1 MLVKETEEK
10 WKRTEN
16 YGAAQ
21 QQHANRNLI
30 CFYCYS
36 RQWVCMWRKIAIE
49 PARAKYGSY
58 KARTHTHTHHT
69 MVIGQHTP
77 HCSMWG
83 NVERVLPSTSIKLW
97 TTFAFHRSH
106 ISCEAVSIFHFG
118 PNPAKDLCGS
128 CTRRDLV
135 LMWFRVGCSA
145 SKQIITMRA
154 AAAINSLAIDFSDS
168 ALSSELRSTYF
179 KYKRI

>member
-1 MLVKETEEK
+1 MFLLLQSTVGVYVKK
-10 WKRTEN
+10 
-16 YGAAQ
+16 
-21 QQHANRNLI
+21 NRNWTSSCKVWLI
-30 CFYCYS
+30 QS
-36 RQWVCMWRKIAIE
+36 A
-49 PARAKYGSY
+49 
-58 KARTHTHTHHT
+58 HTHTHHT

>member
-1 MLVKETEEK
+1 MFLLLQSTVGVYVKK
-10 WKRTEN
+10 
-16 YGAAQ
+16 
-21 QQHANRNLI
+21 NRNWTSSCKVWLI
-30 CFYCYS
+30 QS
-36 RQWVCMWRKIAIE
+36 
-49 PARAKYGSY
+49 AR
-58 KARTHTHTHHT
+58 THTHHT

-118 PNPAKDLCGS
+118 PNSAKDLCGS

-135 LMWFRVGCSA
+135 LPLSTIQSVMWFRVGCSA